1 MKIAHPGMWHRI
13 VWRWRLGGSRCP
25 ALRSDSF
32 SPEVKSRFSRW
43 VELFGFQNQFEY
55 IARNIK
61 ILSRSACLV
70 SCPGLG
76 LLIAYS
82 RAGQL
87 RLTGGPHNSYGT
99 RPRTAIVYTYIGGG
113 GGGIELTRTP
123 LFTNKTFVLLLFI
136 KVTILCSFDL

>member
-1 MKIAHPGMWHRI
+1 M
-13 VWRWRLGGSRCP
+13 
-25 ALRSDSF
+25 
-32 SPEVKSRFSRW
+32 
-43 VELFGFQNQFEY
+43 
-55 IARNIK
+55 
-61 ILSRSACLV
+61 

-99 RPRTAIVYTYIGGG
+99 RPRAAIVYTYIGGG
-113 GGGIELTRTP
+113 EGRWIELTRTP